1 MASVTGLKGQLLCSD
16 WLASALRLDKCGSPP
31 LTQLLSNGAAQKRRL
46 LATSSTRERL
56 EACVEVL
63 EKSVSCAHAQSPLL
77 TVSNC

>member
-1 MASVTGLKGQLLCSD
+1 MFCSD
-16 WLASALRLDKCGSPP
+16 WLASALRLDKCGSPS

-63 EKSVSCAHAQSPLL
+63 EKSVSCAHPKTSLGL
-77 TVSNC
+77 